1 MSLING
7 LLKWLQGSSSGQNLP
22 FHMWIIFQWYK
33 CSSEQSWNVTTPKTQ
48 AVTRGRRAELCA
60 HMSKLC
66 TEKVTFIKIMA
77 TLRDTAGAW
86 GSLYF
91 CLTRCHTRHNT
102 GSFPQV
108 TTFKYICHSNPTH
121 HTRIKGRKQSTR
133 YRKAR
138 KYTAVQPDIFPHAY
152 QKSWTIHI

>member
-1 MSLING
+1 MVFWNG
-7 LLKWLQGSSSGQNLP
+7 
-22 FHMWIIFQWYK
+22 YR
-33 CSSEQSWNVTTPKTQ
+33 VQ
-48 AVTRGRRAELCA
+48 AVDKIYHFTCGLFFSDTNVVLNSHGMLPHQKPKQWPEGGGQSSVPY
-60 HMSKLC
+60 MSKLC